1 MACNSSGQD
10 PTGKGS
16 SGGVLSGRGLADGG
30 QPEAT
35 DGLSETENKLRRKV
49 GALEQRLEERGAEL
63 LAAKEETGTARD
75 LLARYVY
82 FTGLDI

>member
-1 MACNSSGQD
+1 M
-10 PTGKGS
+10 
-16 SGGVLSGRGLADGG
+16 SGRGLADGG